1 MVTAPRFLVRFTARA
16 LACLLALTLASQP
29 AMAQSILRDAETE
42 AFLDEISAPLIKA
55 AFADFTGVV
64 HLKLEDAKGRLLG
77 RAFKVKQWP
86 TLIFLQEGEE
96 VARLVRPQS
105 EQAVREALEK
115 IDTKAYRDADQAGT
129 GGSKDP

>member
-1 MVTAPRFLVRFTARA
+1 MTYSAEYATDLPTRDEVEAIREPTVVEFG
-16 LACLLALTLASQP
+16 QP
-29 AMAQSILRDAETE
+29 GCGHCQAA
-42 AFLDEISAPLIKA
+42 APLIKA

>member
-1 MVTAPRFLVRFTARA
+1 MVEFG
-16 LACLLALTLASQP
+16 QP
-29 AMAQSILRDAETE
+29 GCGHCQAA
-42 AFLDEISAPLIKA
+42 APLIKA

-105 EQAVREALEK
+105 ERGQGVC
-115 IDTKAYRDADQAGT
+115 
-129 GGSKDP
+129 

>member
-1 MVTAPRFLVRFTARA
+1 M
-16 LACLLALTLASQP
+16 
-29 AMAQSILRDAETE
+29 
-42 AFLDEISAPLIKA
+42 
-55 AFADFTGVV
+55 V

>member
-1 MVTAPRFLVRFTARA
+1 MTYSAEYATDHPARDEVEA
-16 LACLLALTLASQP
+16 IREPTVVEFGQP
-29 AMAQSILRDAETE
+29 GCGHCQAA
-42 AFLDEISAPLIKA
+42 APLIKA

>member
-1 MVTAPRFLVRFTARA
+1 MTYSAEYATDPPTRDEVEAIREPTVVEFG
-16 LACLLALTLASQP
+16 QP
-29 AMAQSILRDAETE
+29 GCGHCQAA
-42 AFLDEISAPLIKA
+42 APLIKA

>member
-1 MVTAPRFLVRFTARA
+1 MHKEV
-16 LACLLALTLASQP
+16 Q
-29 AMAQSILRDAETE
+29 
-42 AFLDEISAPLIKA
+42 
-55 AFADFTGVV
+55 GVPIFV
-64 HLKLEDAKGRLLG
+64 AGVSLGGPVVAK
-77 RAFKVKQWP
+77 
-86 TLIFLQEGEE
+86 

>member
-1 MVTAPRFLVRFTARA
+1 MTYSAEYATDHPTRDEVEAIREPTVVEFG
-16 LACLLALTLASQP
+16 QP
-29 AMAQSILRDAETE
+29 GCGYCQAA
-42 AFLDEISAPLIKA
+42 APLIKT
-55 AFADFTGVV
+55 AFADFTGVG

-129 GGSKDP
+129 GGSKDL

>member
-1 MVTAPRFLVRFTARA
+1 MTYSAEYATDHPPRDEVEAIREPTVVEVG
-16 LACLLALTLASQP
+16 QP
-29 AMAQSILRDAETE
+29 GCGHCQAA
-42 AFLDEISAPLIKA
+42 APLIKA

-96 VARLVRPQS
+96 GARLVRPQS